1 MDKLKQIISS
11 AINTSFLWVEA
22 HPKSAFVI
30 LIFILGF
37 IAGLL
42 F

>member
-11 AINTSFLWVEA
+11 AFNSIFFWIEA
-22 HPKSAFVI
+22 HPKAALLV
-30 LIFILGF
+30 LIFVLGF

>member
-11 AINTSFLWVEA
+11 AFNTAFLWIET
-22 HPKSAFVI
+22 HPKAALVI
-30 LIFILGF
+30 LIFMLGF

>member
-11 AINTSFLWVEA
+11 TVNSVSIWIET
-22 HPKSAFVI
+22 HPKAALVI
-30 LIFILGF
+30 LIFVLGF

>member
-11 AINTSFLWVEA
+11 AFNTVFTWIEA
-22 HPKSAFVI
+22 HPKAALVG
-30 LIFILGF
+30 LIFIIGF